1 MCCVIT
7 DRPHLVGHEQIREHP
22 SHGATVF
29 HHIGDTG
36 RRSQIVLE
44 DSELSRL
51 VSDQVD
57 TRDVNSHTVGRHDA
71 GRFTVEVLARGHQ
84 AARQHVIA
92 QDSLLA
98 VNVREEQLER
108 LHSLLDTLFQP
119 RPLLGGDDAWHQIQ
133 REGSFLPGQR
143 KRHTLVDECASECV
157 GTRGEVGAA
166 RRRQGFVHTLV
177 RTTHRAVGLEHLV
190 ESQLVATDV

>member
-1 MCCVIT
+1 MV
-7 DRPHLVGHEQIREHP
+7 RRF
-22 SHGATVF
+22 F

-119 RPLLGGDDAWHQIQ
+119 RPLLGGDGRVAPDPTGRVVPA
-133 REGSFLPGQR
+133 
-143 KRHTLVDECASECV
+143 
-157 GTRGEVGAA
+157 
-166 RRRQGFVHTLV
+166 
-177 RTTHRAVGLEHLV
+177 RTTKTSHLGR
-190 ESQLVATDV
+190 